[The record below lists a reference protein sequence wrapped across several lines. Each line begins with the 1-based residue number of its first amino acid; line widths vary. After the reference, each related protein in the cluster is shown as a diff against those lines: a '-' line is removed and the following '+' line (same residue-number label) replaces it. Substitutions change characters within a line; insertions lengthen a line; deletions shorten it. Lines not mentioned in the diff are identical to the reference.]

1 MGYVIAAILV
11 LLVVAGFVTFLVMN
25 SMRRGSSRGA
35 QRGGPPGIGPDHT
48 PLGDT
53 AEHAGSQTESGH
65 TAGDPE
71 DAARGFDPAA
81 DPATDAPPGDTRPD
95 SERLANRPRWRFFKR
110 GVCAARGRGID
121 TGVA

>member
-11 LLVVAGFVTFLVMN
+11 LLVVAGFVTFVVMN
-25 SMRRGSSRGA
+25 SMRKGSSRSS

-65 TAGDPE
+65 TADDPE
-71 DAARGFDPAA
+71 ATSRGYDPAER
-81 DPATDAPPGDTRPD
+81 PAAEERAGDTRPD
-95 SERLANRPRWRFFKR
+95 SERLANRPR
-110 GVCAARGRGID
+110 
-121 TGVA
+121 